1 MNPQDPRHTRTA
13 PGALS
18 RRALLVLFCGLLV
31 WGGAQP
37 LAGKAE
43 GGSGFVAQLASF
55 AKGIP
60 SDRAAWVARD
70 QGQGLDSADPADHP
84 APPSPFP
91 TVHPLP
97 RLAIAPAFA
106 AAPPLFPHLKQ
117 HPQAPRAPPLA

>member
-1 MNPQDPRHTRTA
+1 MSSQGPRHTRTA

-18 RRALLVLFCGLLV
+18 RRALLVLLCGLLV

-84 APPSPFP
+84 APNPSP

-106 AAPPLFPHLKQ
+106 TAPSPSSPLKH